1 MKTRPSKSRIQI
13 SVIIVNYNVREFLRQ
28 SIVSLKKSL
37 RGIASEIIVVDNA
50 SDDGS
55 ADMVRKNFPGIRLI
69 VMESNSGFAAANNAA
84 LKIARGKYLFLLNPD
99 TVVQEDTAR
108 VLLDFMEQH
117 RDAGMAGCKVLN
129 PDGSFQLPCRR
140 GFPSPWIAF
149 AKIIGLSS
157 LFPSLKIFGGY
168 NVTYRSTEETY
179 PVDAVSGSC
188 MFVRR
193 EAYENAGGLDESYF
207 MYGEDL
213 DWCYRI
219 LEAGWKVYYVHSTQ
233 IIHYRGESTKRSNID
248 ELKMFYEAMHI
259 FVRKH
264 YHSSP
269 LTLALLRLSI
279 VAVSWAAFFS
289 SLLRPWRAALIDWF
303 LIDGSL
309 ILAEYVRRGEIFDY
323 PNYAYPVVFTI
334 PAIVV
339 IANLYSMGVYTTR
352 KMSISRTILA
362 VGSGYILL
370 SALTA
375 FFKTYAF
382 SRIIILISGLFVM
395 ILLPLWRLLLLWSG
409 KRSAHAGLLGM
420 RTALVGTD
428 AKARE
433 LLKKLRA
440 TPQSGYEMIGFIGTT
455 HKEVGEKIAGVP
467 VLASIE
473 NINKAVREHRLS
485 DIIFAPDSISYS
497 QILSVMSH
505 TYESGVAFH
514 LVPNTMDVVVG
525 KASID
530 VLDQLPLV
538 QLSFNISK
546 PFNRFTKRIFDI
558 LLSGLLFIIVCPILY
573 LFRLKKPHHPLISRL
588 ADVLKGTR
596 SFVGPSI
603 ESKTSDAH
611 DVFIGKPGLTGLAQ
625 LKGIQHLTV
634 EEIAQYNLYYARHQS
649 MLTDGEIL
657 LRTFFKG
664 RWSV

>member
-1 MKTRPSKSRIQI
+1 MHRTMVGR
-13 SVIIVNYNVREFLRQ
+13 
-28 SIVSLKKSL
+28 
-37 RGIASEIIVVDNA
+37 D
-50 SDDGS
+50 
-55 ADMVRKNFPGIRLI
+55 VRKNFPGIRLI
-69 VMESNSGFAAANNAA
+69 EMEANVGFATANNAA
-84 LKIARGKYLFLLNPD
+84 LKIARGKYFFLINPD
-99 TVVQEDTAR
+99 TIVQENTAR
-108 VLLDFMEQH
+108 VFLDFMEQH

-140 GFPSPWIAF
+140 GFPTPWVAF

-179 PVDAVSGSC
+179 PVDAISGSC

-219 LEAGWKVYYVHSTQ
+219 LKAGWKVYYVHSTQ

-269 LTLALLRLSI
+269 LTLALLRISI
-279 VAVSWAAFFS
+279 VTVSWAAFFS
-289 SLLRPWRAALIDWF
+289 SLLRPWRSALIDWF
-303 LIDGSL
+303 IINLSLLI
-309 ILAEYVRRGEIFDY
+309 AEYVRRGEIFAY

-334 PAIVV
+334 PAFVV

-352 KMSISRTILA
+352 KMSISRTFLA
-362 VGSGYILL
+362 VGSGYVLL

-395 ILLPLWRLLLLWSG
+395 LLLPLWRFLLLWSG

-428 AKARE
+428 AKAQE

-440 TPQSGYEMIGFIGTT
+440 TPQSGYEMIGFIGTS
-455 HKEVGEKIAGVP
+455 HKEVGEQIVGVP

-473 NINKAVREHRLS
+473 NVNKAVREHRLS

-505 TYESGVAFH
+505 TYESEVAFH

-538 QLSFNISK
+538 QLTFNISK

-558 LLSGLLFIIVCPILY
+558 ILSGLLLIIVCPILY
-573 LFRLKKPHHPLISRL
+573 IFRFRKPHNSLFSHLM
-588 ADVLKGTR
+588 DVLKGTY
-596 SFVGPSI
+596 SFVGPSL
-603 ESKTSDAH
+603 ESKISEVQDI
-611 DVFIGKPGLTGLAQ
+611 FIGKPGLTGLAQ
-625 LKGIQHLTV
+625 LKGTQHLSA

-649 MLTDGEIL
+649 ILTDGEIL
-657 LRTFFKG
+657 LRTWLKT
-664 RWSV
+664 RTDA